1 MPDADSH
8 ARRERPWLIPSNR
21 KVRHLQ
27 AITLRNLAL
36 SHEATRP
43 RRGTI
48 DDEALPATKKSPAKI
63 LALRHAHTTMI
74 HSKSS
79 DDLRPIHDFTSPTTS
94 SPTKQRTP
102 PRPSFAKLRRRSTLE
117 WAASTSQQRQR
128 RLHDVSAQR
137 MADLFYS
144 IHIPN
149 QQDPIY
155 VSEVA
160 EKAMNPN
167 FRNIHFDSNQ
177 TQLMRL
183 DELTLRF
190 WAKSESMSQYCLL
203 IDMTL
208 SMRSL
213 QFIGKSLSSFHHP
226 FPPNCVVFHLTDGF
240 YTAFTDARVEEPLD
254 PFEHGPAKVTT
265 SRTLPTSSFD
275 ALLRLSKLD
284 DSVQDALTLR
294 KQLASELE
302 KTLQDNRTSLDDKTQ
317 LAETTDFLKTID
329 FATATVKKQLKA
341 LEQKRDQKRKALQ
354 NRRDL
359 LARDAA
365 LRKEALSRVE
375 AGREDVSDLSNQH
388 ISIKASITQQRRRIT
403 HDLSKIYPINPVP
416 NQSLAF
422 TIRGMHLPNS
432 EALDTAPPESLAA
445 ALGHVSHVIQ
455 LLSLYLGAILP
466 YPCRPRS
473 STSTILDPIS
483 ILNTTSTTSKAVTD
497 DAAARTFPL
506 FAKGAVRFR
515 FEYGVFL
522 LNKDIEI
529 LLSTHFGVRVL
540 DIRQTLPNLLYVF
553 YCATAGDEELPARKA
568 GGVRGLM
575 RIKAHGRNSTEEERC

>member
-1 MPDADSH
+1 MPDADH
-8 ARRERPWLIPSNR
+8 NARRERPWLIPSNR
-21 KVRHLQ
+21 KIRHLQ

-36 SHEATRP
+36 SHESNRP

-48 DDEALPATKKSPAKI
+48 DDEGLPATKKSPAKM
-63 LALRHAHTTMI
+63 LALRDAHNMN

-79 DDLRPIHDFTSPTTS
+79 DDLRPIHETNISLSPT
-94 SPTKQRTP
+94 PTKPRTP

-128 RLHDVSAQR
+128 RLQDVSAQR

-160 EKAMNPN
+160 EKVMNPN
-167 FRNIHFDSNQ
+167 FRNIHFDSHDP
-177 TQLMRL
+177 QLMRL
-183 DELTLRF
+183 DELTLKF
-190 WAKSESMSQYCLL
+190 WAKSEAMSNYSLL

-240 YTAFTDARVEEPLD
+240 YTAFTDARVDEPVD
-254 PFEHGPAKVTT
+254 PFRDGPAKTT
-265 SRTLPTSSFD
+265 SSRTLTTSSFD

-284 DSVQDALTLR
+284 DSVQDALALR

-302 KTLQDNRTSLDDKTQ
+302 RTLQENQTSLSEKTQ

-329 FATATVKKQLKA
+329 FATVTVKKQLKV
-341 LEQKRDQKRKALQ
+341 LQQKRDQKRKALQ
-354 NRRDL
+354 SRRDL
-359 LARDAA
+359 LTRDSA
-365 LRKEALSRVE
+365 LRKKVLMQVE
-375 AGREDVSDLSNQH
+375 EEEPAHSDLTSRHNTV
-388 ISIKASITQQRRRIT
+388 KASITQQRRRVT
-403 HDLSKIYPINPVP
+403 NDLSKIYPITPLP
-416 NQSLAF
+416 DQSLAF
-422 TIRGMHLPNS
+422 TIRGVHLPNS
-432 EALDTAPPESLAA
+432 EALDAATPESLAA
-445 ALGHVSHVIQ
+445 ALGHVGHVIQ
-455 LLSLYLGAILP
+455 LLSLYLGAVLP

-473 STSTILDPIS
+473 STSTIIDPIS
-483 ILNTTSTTSKAVTD
+483 ILTSTTPSKSLSTAENEL
-497 DAAARTFPL
+497 AARTFPL
-506 FAKGAVRFR
+506 FSKGAVRFR

-522 LNKDIEI
+522 LNKNVEI

-575 RIKAHGRNSTEEERC
+575 RMRQG

>member
-1 MPDADSH
+1 MPDADAN

-21 KVRHLQ
+21 KLRHLQ

-36 SHEATRP
+36 SHQATRP

-48 DDEALPATKKSPAKI
+48 DDDGLPATKKSPAKM
-63 LALRHAHTTMI
+63 LALREAHSNMI

-79 DDLRPIHDFTSPTTS
+79 DDLRPIHESASSLSS

-128 RLHDVSAQR
+128 RLYDVSAQR

-144 IHIPN
+144 MHIPN

-160 EKAMNPN
+160 ERAMNPN
-167 FRNIHFDSNQ
+167 FRNIHLDS
-177 TQLMRL
+177 TDAQLLRL
-183 DELTLRF
+183 DELTLKF
-190 WAKSESMSQYCLL
+190 WAKSEAMSQYCLL

-213 QFIGKSLSSFHHP
+213 QFIGKTLSSFHHP
-226 FPPNCVVFHLTDGF
+226 FPPNCVIFHLTDGF
-240 YTAFTDARVEEPLD
+240 YTAFTDARVDEPLN
-254 PFEHGPAKVTT
+254 PFQDGPAKITN

-284 DSVQDALTLR
+284 DSVQDALALR

-302 KTLQDNRTSLDDKTQ
+302 QTLQDNKTSLDNKTQ
-317 LAETTDFLKTID
+317 LSETTDFLKTID

-359 LARDAA
+359 LARDSA
-365 LRKEALSRVE
+365 LRKEVLSQVE
-375 AGREDVSDLSNQH
+375 AGKDTVSKLNAQH
-388 ISIKASITQQRRRIT
+388 TGVKTSITQQRRRIA
-403 HDLSKIYPINPVP
+403 HDLSKIYPIAPVL

-432 EALDTAPPESLAA
+432 EALDTATPESLAA

-455 LLSLYLGAILP
+455 LLSLYLGAVLP

-483 ILNTTSTTSKAVTD
+483 ILNTPSATSKAVSD
-497 DAAARTFPL
+497 EIAARTFPL
-506 FAKGAVRFR
+506 FLKGAVRFR

-529 LLSTHFGVRVL
+529 LLSTHLGVRVL

-575 RIKAHGRNSTEEERC
+575 RMKAHERNSTEEDRW

>member
-1 MPDADSH
+1 MPDADPNV
-8 ARRERPWLIPSNR
+8 RRERPWLIPSNR

-36 SHEATRP
+36 SNEATRP

-63 LALRHAHTTMI
+63 LAMRHVHTTTMN

-79 DDLRPIHDFTSPTTS
+79 DDLRPIHESTSPLS
-94 SPTKQRTP
+94 DSPTKQRTP

-149 QQDPIY
+149 QQGR
-155 VSEVA
+155 EVA

-167 FRNIHFDSNQ
+167 FRNIHFDSNNP
-177 TQLMRL
+177 QLLRL
-183 DELTLRF
+183 DELTLKF
-190 WAKSESMSQYCLL
+190 WAKSAAMSQYCLL
-203 IDMTL
+203 VDMTL

-226 FPPNCVVFHLTDGF
+226 FPPNCIVFHLTDGF
-240 YTAFTDARVEEPLD
+240 YTAFTDAKVDEPLD
-254 PFEHGPAKVTT
+254 PFVDGPAKMTT

-284 DSVQDALTLR
+284 DSVQDALALR
-294 KQLASELE
+294 EQLASELE
-302 KTLQDNRTSLDDKTQ
+302 RTLQDNRTSLDEKTQ

-354 NRRDL
+354 NRREL
-359 LARDAA
+359 FARDSAS
-365 LRKEALSRVE
+365 RTEILSQVE
-375 AGREDVSDLSNQH
+375 NGKTTITDLSTQH
-388 ISIKASITQQRRRIT
+388 TSVKASITQQRRRIA
-403 HDLSKIYPINPVP
+403 HDLSKIYPIAPVP
-416 NQSLAF
+416 DQSLAF
-422 TIRGMHLPNS
+422 TIRGMNLPNS
-432 EALDTAPPESLAA
+432 EALDTATPESLAA

-455 LLSLYLGAILP
+455 LLSLYLGAVLP

-483 ILNTTSTTSKAVTD
+483 ILNTPSTTSRGVSDET
-497 DAAARTFPL
+497 AARTFPL
-506 FAKGAVRFR
+506 FSKGAVRFR

-575 RIKAHGRNSTEEERC
+575 RMKAHARGASEEM

>member
-1 MPDADSH
+1 AH
-8 ARRERPWLIPSNR
+8 SN
-21 KVRHLQ
+21 
-27 AITLRNLAL
+27 
-36 SHEATRP
+36 
-43 RRGTI
+43 
-48 DDEALPATKKSPAKI
+48 
-63 LALRHAHTTMI
+63 MI

-79 DDLRPIHDFTSPTTS
+79 DDLRPIHESVSSLLS

-128 RLHDVSAQR
+128 RLYDVSAQR

-160 EKAMNPN
+160 ESAMNPN
-167 FRNIHFDSNQ
+167 FRNIHLDS
-177 TQLMRL
+177 TDPQLLRL
-183 DELTLRF
+183 DELTLKF
-190 WAKSESMSQYCLL
+190 WAKSEAMSQYCLL

-213 QFIGKSLSSFHHP
+213 QFIGKTLSSFHHP
-226 FPPNCVVFHLTDGF
+226 FPPNCVIFHLTDGF
-240 YTAFTDARVEEPLD
+240 YTAFTDARVDEPLN
-254 PFEHGPAKVTT
+254 PFQDGPAKISN

-284 DSVQDALTLR
+284 DSVQDALALR

-302 KTLQDNRTSLDDKTQ
+302 QTLQDNKTSLDNKTQ
-317 LAETTDFLKTID
+317 LSETTDFLKTID

-359 LARDAA
+359 LARDSS
-365 LRKEALSRVE
+365 LRKEVLSQVE
-375 AGREDVSDLSNQH
+375 AGKDTISKLNAQH
-388 ISIKASITQQRRRIT
+388 TGVKTSITQQRRRIA
-403 HDLSKIYPINPVP
+403 HDLSKIYPIAPVP

-432 EALDTAPPESLAA
+432 EALDTAIPESLAA

-455 LLSLYLGAILP
+455 LLSFYLGAILP

-483 ILNTTSTTSKAVTD
+483 ILNTTNATSKAVSD
-497 DAAARTFPL
+497 EIAARTFPL
-506 FAKGAVRFR
+506 FLKGAVRFR

-529 LLSTHFGVRVL
+529 LLSTHLGVRVL

-575 RIKAHGRNSTEEERC
+575 RMKAGRSSTEEERW

>member
-1 MPDADSH
+1 MPDADAN
-8 ARRERPWLIPSNR
+8 ARRGRPWLIPSNR
-21 KVRHLQ
+21 KLRHLQ

-36 SHEATRP
+36 SHETARP

-48 DDEALPATKKSPAKI
+48 DDDGLPATKKSPAKM
-63 LALRHAHTTMI
+63 LALRDAHSNMI

-79 DDLRPIHDFTSPTTS
+79 DDLRPIHESVSSLSS
-94 SPTKQRTP
+94 SPNKQRTP

-128 RLHDVSAQR
+128 RLEDVSAQR

-160 EKAMNPN
+160 EKSMNPN
-167 FRNIHFDSNQ
+167 FRNIQLDS
-177 TQLMRL
+177 TDPQLLRV
-183 DELTLRF
+183 DELILKF
-190 WAKSESMSQYCLL
+190 WAKSEAMPQYCLL
-203 IDMTL
+203 VDMTL

-213 QFIGKSLSSFHHP
+213 QFIGKTLSSFHHP
-226 FPPNCVVFHLTDGF
+226 FPPNCVIFHLTDGF
-240 YTAFTDARVEEPLD
+240 YTAFTDAKVDEPLN
-254 PFEHGPAKVTT
+254 PFQDGPAKITN
-265 SRTLPTSSFD
+265 SRTLSTSSFD

-284 DSVQDALTLR
+284 DSVQDALALR

-302 KTLQDNRTSLDDKTQ
+302 QTLQDNKASLDNKTQ

-354 NRRDL
+354 DRRDL
-359 LARDAA
+359 LARDSA
-365 LRKEALSRVE
+365 LRKEVLSQVE
-375 AGREDVSDLSNQH
+375 TGKGTISELTAQH
-388 ISIKASITQQRRRIT
+388 TGVKKSITQQRRRIA
-403 HDLSKIYPINPVP
+403 HDLSKIYPIAPVP

-432 EALDTAPPESLAA
+432 EALDAATPESLAA

-483 ILNTTSTTSKAVTD
+483 ILNTASATSKAVSDET
-497 DAAARTFPL
+497 AARTFPL
-506 FAKGAVRFR
+506 FLKGAVRFR

-529 LLSTHFGVRVL
+529 LLSTHLGVRVL

-553 YCATAGDEELPARKA
+553 YCATAGDEELPSRRA

-575 RIKAHGRNSTEEERC
+575 RMKAHGRNSAEEERW

>member
-1 MPDADSH
+1 MPDADPN
-8 ARRERPWLIPSNR
+8 ARRERPWLLPSNR

-63 LALRHAHTTMI
+63 LALRHANTTMN

-79 DDLRPIHDFTSPTTS
+79 DDLRPIHESTSPLS
-94 SPTKQRTP
+94 NSPAKQRTP

-149 QQDPIY
+149 QQGR
-155 VSEVA
+155 EVA

-167 FRNIHFDSNQ
+167 FRNIHFDSNNP
-177 TQLMRL
+177 QLLRL

-190 WAKSESMSQYCLL
+190 WAKSEAMSQYCLL
-203 IDMTL
+203 VDMTL

-226 FPPNCVVFHLTDGF
+226 FPPNCIVFHLTDGF
-240 YTAFTDARVEEPLD
+240 YTAFTDARVEEPLN
-254 PFEHGPAKVTT
+254 PFQDGPAKMTT

-284 DSVQDALTLR
+284 DSVQDALALR
-294 KQLASELE
+294 EQLASELE
-302 KTLQDNRTSLDDKTQ
+302 QTLQDNRTSLDEKTQ

-329 FATATVKKQLKA
+329 FATVTVKKQLKA

-359 LARDAA
+359 LARDSA
-365 LRKEALSRVE
+365 LRKEILSQVDD
-375 AGREDVSDLSNQH
+375 GKDNISNLSGKH
-388 ISIKASITQQRRRIT
+388 TSIKASITQQRRRVT
-403 HDLSKIYPINPVP
+403 HDLSKIYPIAPVP

-432 EALDTAPPESLAA
+432 EALDTATPESLAA
-445 ALGHVSHVIQ
+445 ALGHVSHAIQ
-455 LLSLYLGAILP
+455 LLSLYLGAVLP

-483 ILNTTSTTSKAVTD
+483 ILNTTSTASKAVADET
-497 DAAARTFPL
+497 AARTFPL
-506 FAKGAVRFR
+506 FSKGAVRFR

-575 RIKAHGRNSTEEERC
+575 RMKAQGRAGAEEERC

>member
-1 MPDADSH
+1 MPDVDH
-8 ARRERPWLIPSNR
+8 NTRRERPWLIPSNR

-36 SHEATRP
+36 SNEPNRP

-48 DDEALPATKKSPAKI
+48 DDDGLPATKKSPAKM
-63 LALRHAHTTMI
+63 LALRDAHTSMN

-79 DDLRPIHDFTSPTTS
+79 DDLRPIHESTLSLSPTS
-94 SPTKQRTP
+94 TKGRTP
-102 PRPSFAKLRRRSTLE
+102 PRPSLAKLRRRSTLE
-117 WAASTSQQRQR
+117 WASSTSQQRQR
-128 RLHDVSAQR
+128 RLQDVSAQR
-137 MADLFYS
+137 MANLFYS
-144 IHIPN
+144 LHIPN

-167 FRNIHFDSNQ
+167 FRNIHLDSHDP
-177 TQLMRL
+177 QLMRL

-190 WAKSESMSQYCLL
+190 WAKSETMPQYSLL
-203 IDMTL
+203 VNMTL

-254 PFEHGPAKVTT
+254 PFRDGPAKTT
-265 SRTLPTSSFD
+265 NSRTLPTSSFD

-302 KTLQDNRTSLDDKTQ
+302 QTLQNHKTSLSEKTQ

-329 FATATVKKQLKA
+329 FATATVKKQLKT
-341 LEQKRDQKRKALQ
+341 LEQKCDQKRKALQ

-359 LARDAA
+359 LARDSA
-365 LRKEALSRVE
+365 LRKEILTEVE
-375 AGREDVSDLSNQH
+375 AGKDILSDLSSQH
-388 ISIKASITQQRRRIT
+388 TAIKASITQQRRRVT
-403 HDLSKIYPINPVP
+403 HDLSKIYPIKPLP
-416 NQSLAF
+416 DQSLAF
-422 TIRGMHLPNS
+422 EIRGMHLPNS
-432 EALDTAPPESLAA
+432 EALDAASPESLAA
-445 ALGHVSHVIQ
+445 SLAHVSHVIQ
-455 LLSLYLGAILP
+455 LLSLYLGAVLP
-466 YPCRPRS
+466 YPCQPRS

-483 ILNTTSTTSKAVTD
+483 ILTSPATTTSKSSSTSSQHEI
-497 DAAARTFPL
+497 AARTFPL

-522 LNKDIEI
+522 LNKNIEI

-575 RIKAHGRNSTEEERC
+575 RMRGRGSGVD

>member
-1 MPDADSH
+1 
-8 ARRERPWLIPSNR
+8 
-21 KVRHLQ
+21 
-27 AITLRNLAL
+27 LRNLAL

-48 DDEALPATKKSPAKI
+48 DDDGLPATKKSPAKM
-63 LALRHAHTTMI
+63 LALREARSNMI

-79 DDLRPIHDFTSPTTS
+79 DDLRPIHESVSSLPS

-128 RLHDVSAQR
+128 RLYDVSAQR

-160 EKAMNPN
+160 ERAMNPN
-167 FRNIHFDSNQ
+167 FRNIHLDS
-177 TQLMRL
+177 TDPQLLRL
-183 DELTLRF
+183 DELTLKF
-190 WAKSESMSQYCLL
+190 WAKSEAMSQYCLL

-213 QFIGKSLSSFHHP
+213 QFIGKTLSSFHHP
-226 FPPNCVVFHLTDGF
+226 FPPNCVIFHLTDGF
-240 YTAFTDARVEEPLD
+240 YTAFTDARVDEPLN
-254 PFEHGPAKVTT
+254 PFQDGPAKITN

-284 DSVQDALTLR
+284 DSIQDALALR

-302 KTLQDNRTSLDDKTQ
+302 QALQDNKTQ
-317 LAETTDFLKTID
+317 LSETTDFLKTID

-359 LARDAA
+359 LARDSA
-365 LRKEALSRVE
+365 LRKEVLSQVE
-375 AGREDVSDLSNQH
+375 AGKDTVSTLNAQH
-388 ISIKASITQQRRRIT
+388 TGVKKSITQQRRRIA
-403 HDLSKIYPINPVP
+403 HDLSKIYPIAPVP

-432 EALDTAPPESLAA
+432 EALDTATPESLAA

-473 STSTILDPIS
+473 STSTIMDPIS
-483 ILNTTSTTSKAVTD
+483 ILNTPSTTSKAVSD
-497 DAAARTFPL
+497 EVAARTFPL
-506 FAKGAVRFR
+506 FLKGAVRFR

-529 LLSTHFGVRVL
+529 LLSTHLGVRVL

-575 RIKAHGRNSTEEERC
+575 RMKAHERNSTEEER